1 MLRLV
6 TWWKNSYRK
15 VCLLPLIAS
24 SNNNPRVICANNA
37 SNQSCRIYSREICR
51 IRETVNLIEGVY
63 IKNCGRLTP
72 DNDIMSYD
80 MGCSSWKDENWYRK
94 IPLLLFI
101 SLLLRLHQTVREQL
115 KNAYLLTKLLSR
127 VTDNCR
133 KTTSSLLRK
142 YTSLQTL
149 SIPKCEVFW
158 KWNSKKTVSF
168 EEQMM
173 SMDKFTSIFFRRVEV
188 IGVYYP

>member
-72 DNDIMSYD
+72 DNYMMSYD

-142 YTSLQTL
+142 YTRIQVYRHYLFQNAKFSESETRRKLWA
-149 SIPKCEVFW
+149 SRN
-158 KWNSKKTVSF
+158 KWCPWINLRAYFSA
-168 EEQMM
+168 E
-173 SMDKFTSIFFRRVEV
+173 
-188 IGVYYP
+188 